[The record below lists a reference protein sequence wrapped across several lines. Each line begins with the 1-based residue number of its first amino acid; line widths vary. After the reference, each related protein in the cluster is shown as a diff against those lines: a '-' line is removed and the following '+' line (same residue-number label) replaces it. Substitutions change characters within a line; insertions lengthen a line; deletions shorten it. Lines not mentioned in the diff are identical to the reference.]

1 MEGIKMSYSDR
12 FSNWSHHKSPIKS
25 NPCGTL
31 SRGNKWKLSESL
43 EMSGWNKNFG
53 KPERIEFDPSVDYS
67 KRELE
72 ILADQYLRDDARS
85 INPETGK
92 EKGIG
97 GDNPILFA
105 EHEYSRRRREI
116 YVTEGTPDPSLVS
129 GIYFRTHPQ
138 GRKVNSETQRKK
150 NGASYYR

>member
-1 MEGIKMSYSDR
+1 MSYNAR
-12 FSNWSHHKSPIKS
+12 LAQWVHRKSAIKVT
-25 NPCGTL
+25 PTGRL
-31 SRGNKWKLSESL
+31 SYGNRWKLSESL

-53 KPERIEFDPSVDYS
+53 KQERIEFDPDAKYS

-85 INPETGK
+85 VNPETGK
-92 EKGIG
+92 ERGIG

-105 EHEYSRRRREI
+105 EHEYSRKRREI
-116 YVTEGTPDPSLVS
+116 YVKDGTPDPSLVS

-138 GRKVNSETQRKK
+138 GRKVNSDVQRKT
-150 NGASYYR
+150 NGASFYR